1 MTGEGRPLL
10 ALGAPETGDRFKQ
23 PPSVPPSVQGPGS
36 GRQGERLTP
45 EFRELVDAFDSRRVQ
60 LSSEGLDEI
69 DPELVLVFDL
79 AGTIADFR
87 NAVSK
92 IEGLEFL
99 TELLDDE
106 TDPDDDFH
114 MASKADGRTDDKV
127 GRSLQLVMSNTKAA
141 GQLVKL
147 FNDWVTNPKM
157 TFQRGLTKF
166 RTAFEQLRAIRRW
179 GPADR
184 IRETGLI
191 EDWRERLEVAGQYY
205 SPVRV
210 EVELWYR
217 REARDRERAEAHL
230 ASLIV
235 QSGGTIKNRSE
246 IAGIGYHAL
255 LVELPVQQVSAVLE
269 HGADAISI
277 LTADEVMFV
286 GPSTPMSV
294 AAPADED
301 LPTSTSPLPSG
312 RVEELPRIA
321 LLDGLPFA
329 NHDAL
334 AGRLTIDDPDSLGED
349 YAVGARHHGTAMA
362 SLIIHGDLSSSA
374 EPLDRRLYVR
384 PIMRPHEFL
393 PGVEHVL
400 DDELFPD
407 LLHRAILRIVGD
419 GRGQRPEAPSVRIVN
434 LSIGAESRAL
444 VRKMSPIGRLL
455 DWLALEKNLLFI
467 VSAGNHSR
475 PISIPVADAQTS
487 DDARLAALKA
497 ARSTSRQRGILPPGD
512 ALNAITVGAIHDDD
526 AGEITLPDGVWDLVG
541 EGMPAHYS
549 AVGPGVGRSIKPD
562 IYHSGGRV
570 LYSRPVI
577 EPGLTDVQLQPLHTP
592 ATAPGTKV
600 AAPARGGSANTVA
613 FTHGTSNA
621 TALVTREASRLF
633 DVLEA
638 GADLGDPAF
647 PDAFYHPVL
656 VKALLIHSSAWG
668 DRATRLQQLLGMDSQ
683 QARRELSALL
693 GYGAIDTTRLG
704 NAATNRAVLVAGGS
718 IEREQRH
725 TYRIPLPESL
735 RSRREWHRVTITLAY
750 MAPTSGQLNRYR
762 GTKLFFETPDKKITA
777 GSRAEAEYRNA
788 RRGSC
793 QHEIFEGAGSMIFG
807 TDGTLPI
814 DIECMKDGSTL
825 KKGNYVRY
833 GLVVSVETRAET
845 STAIHDEV
853 RARLKTL
860 VQTQARQRI
869 QS

>member
-10 ALGAPETGDRFKQ
+10 ALGAPEIGVRLKQ
-23 PPSVPPSVQGPGS
+23 PSSVPPSVHGPGS
-36 GRQGERLTP
+36 GRQGERLGP
-45 EFRELVDAFDSRRVQ
+45 KFRELVDAFDSRRAQ
-60 LSSEGLDEI
+60 LSAETVDEI

-99 TELLDDE
+99 TELLDED
-106 TDPDDDFH
+106 TDPDGDFY
-114 MASKADGRTDDKV
+114 MASKAEGRTDDEV
-127 GRSLQLVMSNTKAA
+127 GRSLQLVMSNAKAA

-147 FNDWVTNPKM
+147 FNNWVANPKM

-166 RTAFEQLRAIRRW
+166 RTAFEQLRAIRHW

-184 IRETGLI
+184 VRETGLI
-191 EDWRERLEVAGQYY
+191 EAWKERIEVAGQYY

-217 REARDRERAEAHL
+217 REARDRQRAETHL
-230 ASLIV
+230 TSLIT
-235 QSGGTIKNRSE
+235 QSGGSVKSRSE
-246 IAGIGYHAL
+246 IAGISYHAL

-269 HGADAISI
+269 NGADAIRI

-286 GPSTPMSV
+286 GPNTPMSV
-294 AAPADED
+294 TAPADD
-301 LPTSTSPLPSG
+301 LPSSESALPVG
-312 RVEELPRIA
+312 QAEGLPRIA
-321 LLDGLPFA
+321 LLDGLPFV
-329 NHDAL
+329 NHDVL
-334 AGRLTIDDPDSLGED
+334 QGRLVVDDPDGLGSD
-349 YAVGARHHGTAMA
+349 YAVGSRHHGTAMA
-362 SLIIHGDLSSSA
+362 SLIIHGDLSAPA

-384 PIMRPHEFL
+384 PIMRPHQFN
-393 PGVEHVL
+393 PNIEHVL
-400 DDELFPD
+400 DEALFPD
-407 LLHRAILRIVGD
+407 LLHRAILRIVEGE
-419 GRGQRPEAPSVRIVN
+419 RGQPPVAPSVRIIN

-444 VRKMSPIGRLL
+444 VRKMSPLGRLL

-475 PISIPVADAQTS
+475 PIRIPADEAHSS
-487 DDARLAALKA
+487 DRARLAALKA
-497 ARSTSRQRGILPPGD
+497 ARATSRFRGILPPGD
-512 ALNAITVGAIHDDD
+512 ALNAITVGAIHADG
-526 AGEITLPDGVWDLVG
+526 AGEIALPDGVWDLVN
-541 EGMPAHYS
+541 ERMPAHYS

-562 IYHSGGRV
+562 IYHAGGRV
-570 LYSRPVI
+570 LYSRPVVG
-577 EPGLTDVQLQPLHTP
+577 PGESEVELQLLHAP
-592 ATAPGTKV
+592 ATAPGTRV
-600 AAPARGGSANTVA
+600 AAPARGGVSSAVA
-613 FTHGTSNA
+613 FTHGTSNS

-647 PDAFYHPVL
+647 PDPLYHPVL
-656 VKALLIHSSAWG
+656 AKALLIHSSAWG
-668 DRATRLQQLLGMDSQ
+668 DRAAQLQQLLGIDTQ

-693 GYGAIDTTRLG
+693 GYGSIDTTRLG
-704 NAATNRAVLVAGGS
+704 NAATNRAVLIAGGF

-725 TYRIPLPESL
+725 TYRVPLPKSL
-735 RSRREWHRVTITLAY
+735 SSKLEWHRVTVTLAY

-793 QHEIFEGAGSMIFG
+793 QHEIFEGEGSMIFG

-814 DIECMKDGSTL
+814 DIECMKDGSAL
-825 KKGNYVRY
+825 RKGSSVRY
-833 GLVVSVETRAET
+833 GLVVSVETRVET
-845 STAIHDEV
+845 STTIHDEV

-860 VQTQARQRI
+860 VQAQARQRI
-869 QS
+869 QN

>member
-1 MTGEGRPLL
+1 MTGERRPLL
-10 ALGAPETGDRFKQ
+10 ALGAPEIGTRFKQ
-23 PPSVPPSVQGPGS
+23 PPSVPPSVKGPGS
-36 GRQGERLTP
+36 GRQGERLALK
-45 EFRELVDAFDSRRVQ
+45 FRELVDAFDKRRAQ
-60 LSSEGLDEI
+60 LSTETLDEV

-87 NAVSK
+87 NAVAK

-114 MASKADGRTDDKV
+114 MEKNSEGRTDDKV
-127 GRSLQLVMSNTKAA
+127 GRSLQLVMSNAKAA

-147 FNDWVTNPKM
+147 FNDWVANPKM
-157 TFQRGLTKF
+157 PFERGLTKF

-179 GPADR
+179 GPEDR

-191 EDWRERLEVAGQYY
+191 ENWKERLDVAGQYY

-217 REARDRERAEAHL
+217 RDARDRQRAETHL
-230 ASLIV
+230 TSLIV
-235 QSGGTIKNRSE
+235 QSGGSVKSRSE
-246 IAGIGYHAL
+246 IAGITYHAL

-269 HGADAISI
+269 NGADAISI

-294 AAPADED
+294 AAPTED
-301 LPTSTSPLPSG
+301 LPSSTNLLPTG
-312 RVEELPRIA
+312 QVDGLPRIA
-321 LLDGLPFA
+321 LLDGLPFV
-329 NHDAL
+329 NHDVL
-334 AGRLTIDDPDSLGED
+334 AGRLVVDDPDDLGSD
-349 YAVGARHHGTAMA
+349 YAVGSRHHGTSMA

-384 PIMRPHEFL
+384 PVMRPHEIY
-393 PGVEHVL
+393 PNIEHVL
-400 DDELFPD
+400 DDALFPD
-407 LLHRAILRIVGD
+407 LLHRAVLRIVG
-419 GRGQRPEAPSVRIVN
+419 GERGQEPVASSVRIIN

-444 VRKMSPIGRLL
+444 VRRMSALGRLL

-475 PISIPVADAQTS
+475 PISIPAGDARTS
-487 DDARLAALKA
+487 ENARLAALKA

-512 ALNAITVGAIHDDD
+512 ALNAITVGAIHADD
-526 AGEITLPDGVWDLVG
+526 AGEITLPDGVWDLVS

-562 IYHSGGRV
+562 IYHAGGRA
-570 LYSRPVI
+570 LYSRPVV
-577 EPGLTDVQLQPLHTP
+577 EQGASEVQLQPLHTP
-592 ATAPGTKV
+592 ATAPGTRV
-600 AAPARGGSANTVA
+600 AAPARGGATNAVA

-638 GADLGDPAF
+638 GADLGDPTF
-647 PDAFYHPVL
+647 PDSLYHPVL
-656 VKALLIHSSAWG
+656 AKALLIHSSSWG
-668 DRATRLQQLLGMDSQ
+668 DRAARLQQLLGMDPQ
-683 QARRELSALL
+683 QARRELSALF
-693 GYGAIDTTRLG
+693 GYGSIDATRLG
-704 NAATNRAVLVAGGS
+704 NAATNRAVLIAGGL

-725 TYRIPLPESL
+725 TYRVPLPQSL
-735 RSRREWHRVTITLAY
+735 RSRPEWHRVTVTLAY
-750 MAPTSGQLNRYR
+750 MAPTSGQLNKYR

-777 GSRAEAEYRNA
+777 ASRAEAEYRNA

-793 QHEIFEGAGSMIFG
+793 QHEIFEGYGSMIFG
-807 TDGTLPI
+807 ADGTLPI

-825 KKGNYVRY
+825 KKGNHVRY
-833 GLVVSVETRAET
+833 GLVVSVETRVET

-853 RARLKTL
+853 RARLKIL
-860 VQTQARQRI
+860 VQAQARQRI